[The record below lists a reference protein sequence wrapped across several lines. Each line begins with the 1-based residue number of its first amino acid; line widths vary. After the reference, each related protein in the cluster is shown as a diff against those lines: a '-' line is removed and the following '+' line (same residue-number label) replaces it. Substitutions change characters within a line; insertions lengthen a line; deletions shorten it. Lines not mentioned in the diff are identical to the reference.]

1 MKMVVTGGA
10 GFIGYHLVNG
20 LVNRGYEVHVID
32 NLTTGDPGRL
42 HSEAILHV
50 ADVNSPHTTEYIARL
65 KPDVVFH
72 LAAQA
77 DVQRSITNPRLDAD
91 ANIMG
96 TLNLLEACR
105 KAGVRK
111 LVYAST
117 AGVYG
122 DLEKPELHEN
132 DPLSPISFYALSK
145 MVGEHYVKLYHLF
158 FGLTYTILRYGN
170 VYGPGQTPKGEG
182 GVVAVFGDRLLQKL
196 PLHIYGDGSQTRDFI
211 FVKDVVEANLA
222 AIHHG
227 DQEILHVSTGG
238 SQSINN
244 LVELIRRNHPEPI
257 HIEYHPAKPGD
268 IHHSCLNNS
277 RAREVL
283 GWTPRYRLENG
294 IAETYQSW
302 LQQK

>member
-50 ADVNSPHTTEYIARL
+50 ADVNSLHTTEYIAML

-77 DVQRSITNPRLDAD
+77 DVQRSIQSPRLDAD
-91 ANIMG
+91 ANIVG

-111 LVYAST
+111 FVYAST

-122 DLEKPELHEN
+122 DLEKPELHET

-145 MVGEHYVKLYHLF
+145 MVGEHYVRLYHRF
-158 FGLTYTILRYGN
+158 FGLNYTILRYGN

-227 DQEILHVSTGG
+227 DQEILHVSTGS
-238 SQSINN
+238 SQPINH

-268 IHHSCLNNS
+268 IVHSCLNNS
-277 RAREVL
+277 RAREIL
-283 GWTPRYRLENG
+283 EWHPRYRLEEG
-294 IAETYQSW
+294 IAETYHSW
-302 LQQK
+302 LQPT

>member
-268 IHHSCLNNS
+268 IHYSCLNNS

-283 GWTPRYRLENG
+283 GWTPRYRLEDG

>member
-283 GWTPRYRLENG
+283 GWTPRYRLEDG